1 MIIPQWFLK
10 SLMVGWPY
18 CRLLLRPS
26 DVQSLR
32 RKAGLWASNTSKRSL
47 RDCGPL
53 LKYIIPLTIPH
64 RKMVGVQ
71 SHRKTFYSVRIGGQA
86 LILLEDTVIS
96 RSHISILLEPA
107 SATQAFYKMHG
118 LHYLNQQVLLQWK
131 ETGSIK
137 SIVSTYLMHSFAR
150 TYVME
155 NHITNK
161 MLKSYSLTSQVLKS
175 NGLNL
180 FE

>member
-1 MIIPQWFLK
+1 MQKLD
-10 SLMVGWPY
+10 
-18 CRLLLRPS
+18 LLNCKHFH
-26 DVQSLR
+26 Q
-32 RKAGLWASNTSKRSL
+32 KAGI
-47 RDCGPL
+47 CIYI
-53 LKYIIPLTIPH
+53 YIIPLTIPP
-64 RKMVGVQ
+64 RKMVGAL

-86 LILLEDTVIS
+86 LILLEDTLIS

-118 LHYLNQQVLLQWK
+118 LHYLNQQVLLRWK

-137 SIVSTYLMHSFAR
+137 SIVSTYLMHRFCPEPMSWK
-150 TYVME
+150 TT
-155 NHITNK
+155 ITNK
-161 MLKSYSLTSQVLKS
+161 MLKSYSLMSQVLKS

>member
-1 MIIPQWFLK
+1 M
-10 SLMVGWPY
+10 S
-18 CRLLLRPS
+18 S
-26 DVQSLR
+26 
-32 RKAGLWASNTSKRSL
+32 
-47 RDCGPL
+47 PL
-53 LKYIIPLTIPH
+53 PFKILEPPCFIPLTIPH

-137 SIVSTYLMHSFAR
+137 SIVSTYLMHRFCPEPMSWK
-150 TYVME
+150 TT
-155 NHITNK
+155 ITNK

>member
-1 MIIPQWFLK
+1 MPEWCRTMWYHEFVYHMFCIYIYTHIYIYIILC
-10 SLMVGWPY
+10 VY
-18 CRLLLRPS
+18 I
-26 DVQSLR
+26 
-32 RKAGLWASNTSKRSL
+32 
-47 RDCGPL
+47 
-53 LKYIIPLTIPH
+53 YIIPLTIPP
-64 RKMVGVQ
+64 RRMVGVL

-86 LILLEDTVIS
+86 LILLEDTLIS

-118 LHYLNQQVLLQWK
+118 LHYLNQQVLLRWK

-137 SIVSTYLMHSFAR
+137 SIVSTYLMHRFCPEPMLWK
-150 TYVME
+150 TT
-155 NHITNK
+155 ITNK
-161 MLKSYSLTSQVLKS
+161 MLKPYSLMSQVLKS

>member
-1 MIIPQWFLK
+1 
-10 SLMVGWPY
+10 
-18 CRLLLRPS
+18 
-26 DVQSLR
+26 
-32 RKAGLWASNTSKRSL
+32 
-47 RDCGPL
+47 
-53 LKYIIPLTIPH
+53 
-64 RKMVGVQ
+64 MVGVQ

-137 SIVSTYLMHSFAR
+137 SIVSTYLMHRFCPEPMSWK
-150 TYVME
+150 TT
-155 NHITNK
+155 ITNK
-161 MLKSYSLTSQVLKS
+161 MLKSYSLMSQVLKS